1 MWSEWH
7 YHSNIPSDPALA
19 VVDDAVAAVAVSCV
33 RDDAFV
39 DELAFVDRI
48 VAIVPRKS
56 CWIALVV
63 AVATGCGFERLRQ
76 TFCCADGR
84 LRQRS

>member
-19 VVDDAVAAVAVSCV
+19 VVVADAVAAVAVSCV

-39 DELAFVDRI
+39 DDLVFVDRI

-63 AVATGCGFERLRQ
+63 AVASGCGF
-76 TFCCADGR
+76 
-84 LRQRS
+84 